1 MWTRTFL
8 GALRGHRLFSSL
20 LKFFCFLPME
30 KMEAAVCGVR
40 IQFWT
45 GRERGM
51 TKILLVEDSKFLR
64 MATERAL
71 LRAGYDVRT
80 AEDGQQAL
88 ALARMEKP
96 NLILLDMLLP
106 KLSGQEVLKT
116 LKRDPATMKIPV
128 VVFTGLSTKNAG
140 KLHQDGAVAF
150 LEKSALELEKGCG
163 TFLGA
168 LAVIVRQ
175 LDMEV
180 PSDAKTMAVA
190 SKAGV

>member
-1 MWTRTFL
+1 ML
-8 GALRGHRLFSSL
+8 
-20 LKFFCFLPME
+20 
-30 KMEAAVCGVR
+30 
-40 IQFWT
+40 
-45 GRERGM
+45 
-51 TKILLVEDSKFLR
+51 KILLVEDSKFLR

-116 LKRDPATMKIPV
+116 LKKDPSTTKIPV
-128 VVFTGLSTKNAG
+128 VVFTGLSQKNAG

-150 LEKSALELEKGCG
+150 LEKSALELEKGNG

-180 PSDAKTMAVA
+180 PSDAKAKEMAVKSGA
-190 SKAGV
+190 